1 MKPTPAFWQ
10 RVQLNTKWKINL
22 TLWGESFLPLF
33 FVTCAFSAL
42 LLYLFR
48 RLDLNFMWLSLAL
61 PLLLLGT
68 GYYSWRKQRQ
78 AFFTP
83 RDTLAF
89 LDDKLELNTQLSLAY
104 SGLGE
109 WPREQKLPTCVK
121 WRSPL
126 PFLLWTLASLA
137 LVTLSLSVPLP
148 ASSTPKAFTAPPPAL
163 EQIEEWVE
171 ALKEM
176 KELDQEKLQN
186 LEEQAQ
192 ELLER
197 PREEMYSHSALE
209 AADSLKDQM
218 NQEMQEFS
226 ENLKRFQDA
235 LSTAPNE
242 INADSGGQNAKTLQK
257 ALEAMEGKNLQLS
270 KESMSGGKGAQEQ
283 NQKGGNKAGNSTSSQ
298 KFSQLSPEQKQKLKE
313 AAQSA
318 RDQLKAL
325 NESLK
330 NKPSPSQGEC
340 GNCGQCE
347 KCLGQGNG
355 KGKKLGSG
363 KPTRGRGD
371 APLTLGDMSPEFPM
385 EKDQLPPN
393 PDADIT
399 LGEKIGEE
407 SGVFE
412 VKDDGK
418 RDSSAG
424 KVASPSKGGQAT
436 WDDQYSPAEKEALKN
451 FFK

>member
-1 MKPTPAFWQ
+1 MKPIPSFWQ

-48 RLDLNFMWLSLAL
+48 RWDLNFMWLILTL

-68 GYYSWRKQRQ
+68 GYYAWRKQRQ
-78 AFFTP
+78 AFFTA

-109 WPREQKLPTCVK
+109 WPREKKLPTCVK

-148 ASSTPKAFTAPPPAL
+148 ASPTTKAFTAPPPAL
-163 EQIEEWVE
+163 EQIAEWVE

-218 NQEMQEFS
+218 NREMQEFA
-226 ENLKRFQDA
+226 ENLKRFQDT

-242 INADSGGQNAKTLQK
+242 INADSGGQNAKSLQN

-270 KESMSGGKGAQEQ
+270 KESMSGAKGEQQQ
-283 NQKGGNKAGNSTSSQ
+283 NQKGGNKASNSTSSQ
-298 KFSQLSPEQKQKLKE
+298 KFSQLSPEQKQKLQE

-318 RDQLKAL
+318 RDKLKAL

-330 NKPSPSQGEC
+330 NNPSPSQGEC
-340 GNCGQCE
+340 SNCGQCE

-355 KGKKLGSG
+355 KKPGSG
-363 KPTRGRGD
+363 KPGRGRGD

-407 SGVFE
+407 SGIFE

-424 KVASPSKGGQAT
+424 QIASPAKGGQAT

>member
-1 MKPTPAFWQ
+1 MKPIPSFWQ
-10 RVQLNTKWKINL
+10 RVQFNTKWKINL

-48 RLDLNFMWLSLAL
+48 RWDLNFMWLSLVL
-61 PLLLLGT
+61 PLSLLSA
-68 GYYSWRKQRQ
+68 GYYAWRKQRQ

-104 SGLGE
+104 SGLGD
-109 WPREQKLPTCVK
+109 WPRERALPACVK

-126 PFLLWTLASLA
+126 PFLLWTFASLA
-137 LVTLSLSVPLP
+137 LIAISLSVPLP
-148 ASSTPKAFTAPPPAL
+148 ASSTTKSFTAPPPAL

-192 ELLER
+192 ELLDR

-218 NQEMQEFS
+218 NREMQEFS

-242 INADSGGQNAKTLQK
+242 MNADSAGKNAQALQNAM
-257 ALEAMEGKNLQLS
+257 EAMDGKNLQLS
-270 KESMSGGKGAQEQ
+270 KESMSGAKGDQEQ
-283 NQKGGNKAGNSTSSQ
+283 NQTGGKKANNATSSQ
-298 KFSQLSPEQKQKLKE
+298 KFNQLSPEQKQKLQD
-313 AAQSA
+313 AAQRA

-330 NKPSPSQGEC
+330 NNPSPSQGEC

-347 KCLGQGNG
+347 QCLG
-355 KGKKLGSG
+355 KGKKPGQG
-363 KPTRGRGD
+363 KPARGRGD
-371 APLTLGDMSPEFPM
+371 APLSLGDMSPEFPM
-385 EKDQLPPN
+385 EKQPLPTS

-399 LGEKIGEE
+399 LGDKIGEE
-407 SGVFE
+407 SGIFE
-412 VKDDGK
+412 IKDEGK

-424 KVASPSKGGQAT
+424 KVATPSKGGQAT